1 VEVVKPAVRIKFV
14 RRMIFGNPRSRPR
27 SHCRPSL
34 LPGKQVPGRVLQQS
48 SDVAAEISV
57 VLAAIA
63 SIAIEMVGG
72 NQYRSRE
79 LTGQALT

>member
-1 VEVVKPAVRIKFV
+1 MLLRKF
-14 RRMIFGNPRSRPR
+14 P
-27 SHCRPSL
+27 
-34 LPGKQVPGRVLQQS
+34 
-48 SDVAAEISV
+48 V

-79 LTGQALT
+79 LTGLALTQLPNVSGTRCSQIF